1 MSSRATQGV
10 PSAPETMRIGEFAR
24 RGGISRDTV
33 RFYEKAGLLSPRV
46 ARNGYRLFD
55 ASQLELLRSIR
66 IAQVLGFTL
75 SEIKKS
81 LGQWEKQSPATRARF
96 LEEKL
101 DLIDARIADLTEMRA
116 HLVEK
121 IAWIRR
127 GKKGIPAKLAAASS
141 ERKTLLGTR
150 SAR

>member
-1 MSSRATQGV
+1 MSRAAIQA
-10 PSAPETMRIGEFAR
+10 APAPAVESMRIGEFAR

-46 ARNGYRLFD
+46 GRNGYRLFD

-75 SEIKKS
+75 SEIR
-81 LGQWEKQSPATRARF
+81 KQMGRWDDQTPAMRARF
-96 LEEKL
+96 LEDKL
-101 DLIDARIADLTEMRA
+101 ELIDARITELTEMRA

-121 IAWIRR
+121 IEWIRR
-127 GKKGIPAKLAAASS
+127 GKKGIPEKLAAASRVPRGGRVRAS
-141 ERKTLLGTR
+141 
-150 SAR
+150 S